1 MGFPHTI
8 QRCDGPDRRQ
18 GRLQRPPVSPITMR
32 RSRGAP
38 NASDCA
44 ARTPLR
50 RQVAPVR
57 RAATARA
64 GWRRREHPHAH
75 TFDMRALLLPAPPR
89 DASVG
94 DVASPPGGARGRRRA
109 LRGWQHARA
118 SVRAPGWRRTRLP
131 VSFVPAMGD
140 SGVARLPWCCN
151 RFLFEYCNG

>member
-8 QRCDGPDRRQ
+8 QRCDGPDQRQ

-32 RSRGAP
+32 GSRGAP

-50 RQVAPVR
+50 WQVTPVR

-75 TFDMRALLLPAPPR
+75 TFDMHGPPPPCT
-89 DASVG
+89 ASG
-94 DVASPPGGARGRRRA
+94 RLGRRCGEPSRWRTRPVASSAWVAARKGV
-109 LRGWQHARA
+109 RA
-118 SVRAPGWRRTRLP
+118 S
-131 VSFVPAMGD
+131 
-140 SGVARLPWCCN
+140 SGVAAHEAAGELRADN
-151 RFLFEYCNG
+151 GRFRGSEAPMVLQ